1 MTQRETLIRR
11 LKDRAGLTDE
21 QARRA
26 AEVFEDFLAEQSAR
40 QEKPEGPEA
49 GLFSGS
55 YRLFERH
62 DR

>member
-26 AEVFEDFLAEQSAR
+26 AEVFEDFLAEQTAR
-40 QEKPEGPEA
+40 QEKPEA